1 MSDMNSIFGNGMFL
15 GEYARGLDP
24 QCRVSLPSEW
34 RSGATEFVMIPTVGH
49 AFLLLPVE
57 MFKKFFEAVS
67 DQAIADVALQ
77 EAFAFLGSQS
87 RFCRCD
93 KQGRMALDRVKL
105 EEAGIKDELKLSGA
119 VTHIRITAPGAMD
132 VPQDDNSIGRYFDAI
147 RRAKETPGSAL
158 SGLFAL
164 SGNGGGK

>member
-1 MSDMNSIFGNGMFL
+1 
-15 GEYARGLDP
+15 
-24 QCRVSLPSEW
+24 
-34 RSGATEFVMIPTVGH
+34 MIPTVGQ

-93 KQGRMALDRVKL
+93 KQGRMALDRAKL

>member
-1 MSDMNSIFGNGMFL
+1 MTEKNSIFGNGMFL
-15 GEYARGLDP
+15 GEYGRGLDP
-24 QCRVSLPSEW
+24 QCRISLPSEW

-57 MFKKFFEAVS
+57 MFQKFFEAVS

-93 KQGRMALDRVKL
+93 KQGRMALDRAKL

-119 VTHIRITAPGAMD
+119 VTHIRITAPGAMA

-147 RRAKETPGSAL
+147 RRAKETPGNAL

-164 SGNGGGK
+164 GNGGAK